1 MKNVSI
7 LGSTGSLGTQTLEV
21 VGQYPDKFKVCAL
34 SANHNAELLVAQAKE
49 FFPELVCIADTSLY
63 QDVKSALKGLPVK
76 VVAGV
81 EGLDAVASI
90 ASADMVINNL
100 VGSVG
105 LVPTLVAIENK
116 KTVGLANKESLVVGG
131 ELVIKAARDNGVSIL
146 PIDSEHSAILQ
157 CIGREQ
163 KALKRIILTAS
174 GGPFIDYSPEEMGFA
189 GPEKALMHP
198 NWKMGKKITIDSATF
213 MNKGFEVI
221 EAHFLFD
228 LDVSN
233 IDVLVHRQSIVH
245 SMVEFIDGSILAQL
259 AVADMRLPI
268 QYAMTYPERM
278 PSFIEPLN
286 LAEMHTL
293 TFEEPPVAR
302 FPCLVLAYHA
312 IEMGGTMPTVLNAAN
327 ETVVQGF
334 LKGIIGFLDI
344 PRIVEYVMGKHNNI
358 INPTL
363 QDILEVDRWA
373 RKVSA
378 EYGKGL

>member
-1 MKNVSI
+1 
-7 LGSTGSLGTQTLEV
+7 
-21 VGQYPDKFKVCAL
+21 
-34 SANHNAELLVAQAKE
+34 
-49 FFPELVCIADTSLY
+49 
-63 QDVKSALKGLPVK
+63 
-76 VVAGV
+76 
-81 EGLDAVASI
+81 
-90 ASADMVINNL
+90 
-100 VGSVG
+100 
-105 LVPTLVAIENK
+105 
-116 KTVGLANKESLVVGG
+116 
-131 ELVIKAARDNGVSIL
+131 
-146 PIDSEHSAILQ
+146 
-157 CIGREQ
+157 
-163 KALKRIILTAS
+163 
-174 GGPFIDYSPEEMGFA
+174 
-189 GPEKALMHP
+189 MHP
-198 NWKMGKKITIDSATF
+198 NWKMGKKITVIPPLF